1 MGVLEDNGGLNR
13 RSEEGLECRQKHI
26 KYGMVK
32 YEMLFDKLIC
42 IQLAIKTVG
51 QKHLFNILNRI
62 SRYEKSELQLK

>member
-1 MGVLEDNGGLNR
+1 MEGSTEGVKKGWNAGKD
-13 RSEEGLECRQKHI
+13 I